1 MKKKRQWFMCLG
13 MIGVFTASVILSV
26 FGQRKVK
33 AQLNTE
39 NAGKIT
45 SSWADEKHIFSS
57 FDDEKALSVDAS
69 YGFKKQERKQQ
80 NYQRSRCRISLK
92 SIHGFRLHKI
102 PQGILR
108 SEKQI
113 WRSIN
118 AKPMEVMAIG
128 KN

>member
-57 FDDEKALSVDAS
+57 FDDACNRSDEDDH
-69 YGFKKQERKQQ
+69 
-80 NYQRSRCRISLK
+80 RSRKESSKITRDRDA
-92 SIHGFRLHKI
+92 GF
-102 PQGILR
+102 P
-108 SEKQI
+108 
-113 WRSIN
+113 
-118 AKPMEVMAIG
+118 
-128 KN
+128 

>member
-45 SSWADEKHIFSS
+45 SSWADEKHICDF
-57 FDDEKALSVDAS
+57 V
-69 YGFKKQERKQQ
+69 KK
-80 NYQRSRCRISLK
+80 NSLLP
-92 SIHGFRLHKI
+92 F
-102 PQGILR
+102 
-108 SEKQI
+108 
-113 WRSIN
+113 
-118 AKPMEVMAIG
+118 MT
-128 KN
+128 

>member
-57 FDDEKALSVDAS
+57 FDDEKALSVLHPTVL
-69 YGFKKQERKQQ
+69 RCMQQ
-80 NYQRSRCRISLK
+80 IRRRRS
-92 SIHGFRLHKI
+92 
-102 PQGILR
+102 
-108 SEKQI
+108 
-113 WRSIN
+113 
-118 AKPMEVMAIG
+118 
-128 KN
+128 

>member
-45 SSWADEKHIFSS
+45 SCWADEKHIFSS

-69 YGFKKQERKQQ
+69 YGFKMHATDQTKTIIEAGKKAA
-80 NYQRSRCRISLK
+80 SRRRDGTYSKRNRI
-92 SIHGFRLHKI
+92 HH
-102 PQGILR
+102 
-108 SEKQI
+108 
-113 WRSIN
+113 WRCEYWSQLFY
-118 AKPMEVMAIG
+118 AG
-128 KN
+128 L

>member
-57 FDDEKALSVDAS
+57 LTL
-69 YGFKKQERKQQ
+69 KKHFQWMHPTVLRCMQQ
-80 NYQRSRCRISLK
+80 IRRRRS
-92 SIHGFRLHKI
+92 
-102 PQGILR
+102 
-108 SEKQI
+108 
-113 WRSIN
+113 
-118 AKPMEVMAIG
+118 
-128 KN
+128 

>member
-57 FDDEKALSVDAS
+57 FDDEKHFQWMHPTVL
-69 YGFKKQERKQQ
+69 RCMQQ
-80 NYQRSRCRISLK
+80 IRRRRS
-92 SIHGFRLHKI
+92 
-102 PQGILR
+102 
-108 SEKQI
+108 
-113 WRSIN
+113 
-118 AKPMEVMAIG
+118 
-128 KN
+128 

>member
-45 SSWADEKHIFSS
+45 SIWADEKHVFS
-57 FDDEKALSVDAS
+57 
-69 YGFKKQERKQQ
+69 
-80 NYQRSRCRISLK
+80 
-92 SIHGFRLHKI
+92 
-102 PQGILR
+102 
-108 SEKQI
+108 
-113 WRSIN
+113 
-118 AKPMEVMAIG
+118 
-128 KN
+128 

>member
-69 YGFKKQERKQQ
+69 YGFKMHATDQTKTIIEAG
-80 NYQRSRCRISLK
+80 YS
-92 SIHGFRLHKI
+92 
-102 PQGILR
+102 
-108 SEKQI
+108 
-113 WRSIN
+113 
-118 AKPMEVMAIG
+118 
-128 KN
+128 

>member
-69 YGFKKQERKQQ
+69 YGFKMHATDQTKTIIEAGKKAAKLPEIEMPDFLKKYTWFQPFWTL
-80 NYQRSRCRISLK
+80 SIRISRK
-92 SIHGFRLHKI
+92 E
-102 PQGILR
+102 PP
-108 SEKQI
+108 EKL
-113 WRSIN
+113 S
-118 AKPMEVMAIG
+118 
-128 KN
+128 

>member
-1 MKKKRQWFMCLG
+1 M
-13 MIGVFTASVILSV
+13 

-57 FDDEKALSVDAS
+57 FDDAKKHFQWMHPTDFKMHATDQTKTIIEAGKKAAKLPEIEMPD
-69 YGFKKQERKQQ
+69 FLKKYTWFQTSQNTAGNIKIRKT
-80 NYQRSRCRISLK
+80 NMEIYQCK
-92 SIHGFRLHKI
+92 ADGK
-102 PQGILR
+102 
-108 SEKQI
+108 
-113 WRSIN
+113 
-118 AKPMEVMAIG
+118 VMAIG

>member
-57 FDDEKALSVDAS
+57 FEKHFQWMHPTVL
-69 YGFKKQERKQQ
+69 RCMQQ
-80 NYQRSRCRISLK
+80 IRRRRS
-92 SIHGFRLHKI
+92 
-102 PQGILR
+102 
-108 SEKQI
+108 
-113 WRSIN
+113 
-118 AKPMEVMAIG
+118 
-128 KN
+128 

>member
-45 SSWADEKHIFSS
+45 SSWADEKHIFHH
-57 FDDEKALSVDAS
+57 LTM
-69 YGFKKQERKQQ
+69 KKHFQWMHPTVLRCMQQ
-80 NYQRSRCRISLK
+80 IRRRRS
-92 SIHGFRLHKI
+92 
-102 PQGILR
+102 
-108 SEKQI
+108 
-113 WRSIN
+113 
-118 AKPMEVMAIG
+118 
-128 KN
+128 